1 MIGDPVN
8 FSTFKPNVMTPS
20 WVEAVGLFA
29 SVLSSITFV
38 PQVYKAWKSKSVGDL
53 SIYTILIVTSSTL
66 VWLVYGF
73 FNDPLLLPVVL
84 CNGFIF
90 LLSLVLL
97 YFKLSFKK

>member
-90 LLSLVLL
+90 FTVACAVIFQTLL
-97 YFKLSFKK
+97 

>member
-1 MIGDPVN
+1 MNLLEVVG
-8 FSTFKPNVMTPS
+8 MT
-20 WVEAVGLFA
+20 G

-38 PQVYKAWKSKSVGDL
+38 PQVYKAWQTKSVGDL
-53 SIYTILIVTSSTL
+53 SIYTILIVTTSTL

-73 FNDPLLLPVVL
+73 FHIPMLLPVVL

-97 YFKLSFKK
+97 YFKFAFK